1 MSDVK
6 LDPMKYK
13 NKKLT
18 KENNELHYQ
27 LMKLKEDT
35 SFKDIKWKTVF
46 KSLEDEKRD
55 LKFLLSQKE
64 NTQPNHPPLSQEIQ
78 NQGPGFESQKRD
90 KEWAESLRKAD

>member
-1 MSDVK
+1 
-6 LDPMKYK
+6 MKYQ

-18 KENNELHYQ
+18 KENNQLHYQ

-55 LKFLLSQKE
+55 LKFLLS
-64 NTQPNHPPLSQEIQ
+64 
-78 NQGPGFESQKRD
+78 
-90 KEWAESLRKAD
+90 